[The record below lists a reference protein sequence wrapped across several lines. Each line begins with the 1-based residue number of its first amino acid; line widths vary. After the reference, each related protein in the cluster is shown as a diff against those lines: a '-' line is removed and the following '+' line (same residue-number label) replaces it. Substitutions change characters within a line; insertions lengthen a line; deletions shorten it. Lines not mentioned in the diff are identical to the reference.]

1 MSVSPDWWSLAF
13 WLILS
18 FGCAALIGVALVGLS
33 VHAVC
38 ALFPNDGSP
47 SEHWPYDGE

>member
-1 MSVSPDWWSLAF
+1 MFAWPDGWSLVF

-18 FGCAALIGVALVGLS
+18 FGCAALIAIALVGLS

-38 ALFPNDGSP
+38 AMFPNDPLP

>member
-1 MSVSPDWWSLAF
+1 MFASPDGWSFAF

-18 FGCAALIGVALVGLS
+18 FGCAALIGLALVGLS
-33 VHAVC
+33 VRAVC
-38 ALFPNDGSP
+38 SMFPSDPTP